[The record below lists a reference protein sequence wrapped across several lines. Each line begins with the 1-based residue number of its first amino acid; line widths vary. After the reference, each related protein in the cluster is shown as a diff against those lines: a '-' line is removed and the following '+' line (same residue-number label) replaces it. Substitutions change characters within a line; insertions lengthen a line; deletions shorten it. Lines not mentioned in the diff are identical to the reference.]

1 MKDPPKAR
9 FAARRARQENNM
21 EEKKVKKDGLTAVV
35 GRRKE
40 SIAKIRLSLGQGVI
54 IVNGKPIVE
63 YFSGPIFQTFYNKP
77 LEITKTTGKYNISIK
92 VEGGGQMSQLGAII
106 HGISRAI
113 AKADPT
119 LRTALKREGFLTRD
133 ARAKER
139 RKYGHAGKARAMK
152 QSPKR

>member
-1 MKDPPKAR
+1 
-9 FAARRARQENNM
+9 M
-21 EEKKVKKDGLTAVV
+21 EPEPNSKKPSDLVAVV

-40 SIAKIRLSLGQGVI
+40 AVARVRISKGQGVI
-54 IVNGKPIVE
+54 TVNGKPIIE
-63 YFSGPIFQTFYNKP
+63 YFSGPIFQKLYQKP
-77 LEITKTTGKYNISIK
+77 LDITKTAGSYTISVK
-92 VEGGGQMSQLGAII
+92 VVGGGQMSQLGAVV

-113 AKADPT
+113 AKIDPT
-119 LRTALKREGFLTRD
+119 LRTALKKEGMLTRD